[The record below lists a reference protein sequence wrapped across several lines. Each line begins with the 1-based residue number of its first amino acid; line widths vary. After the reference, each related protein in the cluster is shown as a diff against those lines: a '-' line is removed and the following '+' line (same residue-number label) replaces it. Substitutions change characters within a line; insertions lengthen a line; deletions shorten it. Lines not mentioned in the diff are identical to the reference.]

1 MTSNR
6 KHSIMEFLRFSE
18 KMEGPSGKSS
28 SKIPGK
34 FPWFT
39 WILLKFSF
47 TFDLHVG
54 VCQVTLALEQVDTWI
69 LLEIKTTQN
78 HHITLNWFVEKE
90 KYRLSYRWSPSVD
103 SSPLLCKFF
112 NLEAKEKL
120 LPCLNQIFANKCY
133 FFSFSSD
140 TKNIWYFFLN
150 SYLINPPSSKPHEH
164 LPEAT
169 SALRF
174 HLGAASV
181 CCQVLTQH
189 STIMGHFNLF

>member
-1 MTSNR
+1 MVYLNSIKIFFYFWFTCWSMPSNPGFR
-6 KHSIMEFLRFSE
+6 TGGYLNPPWNKNNT
-18 KMEGPSGKSS
+18 KSS
-28 SKIPGK
+28 HNIELISR
-34 FPWFT
+34 
-39 WILLKFSF
+39 
-47 TFDLHVG
+47 
-54 VCQVTLALEQVDTWI
+54 
-69 LLEIKTTQN
+69 
-78 HHITLNWFVEKE
+78 KE